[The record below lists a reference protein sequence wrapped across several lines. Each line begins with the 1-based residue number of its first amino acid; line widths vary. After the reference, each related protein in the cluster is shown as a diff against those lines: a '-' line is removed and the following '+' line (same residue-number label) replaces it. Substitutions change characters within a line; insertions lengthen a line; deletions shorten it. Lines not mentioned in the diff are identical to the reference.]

1 MNDVWIGEIN
11 LVRFLNLSIKSKK
24 AALNDLQSCIK
35 QESSKESGNLA
46 GKKKKKVVKK
56 VVLNCN

>member
-46 GKKKKKVVKK
+46 GKKKKK
-56 VVLNCN
+56 